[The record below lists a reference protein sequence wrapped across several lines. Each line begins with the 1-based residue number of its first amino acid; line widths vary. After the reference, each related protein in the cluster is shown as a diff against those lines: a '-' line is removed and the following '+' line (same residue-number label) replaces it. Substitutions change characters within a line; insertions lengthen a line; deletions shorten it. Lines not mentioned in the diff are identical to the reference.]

1 MPRLR
6 RFLVTNLPRSG
17 RVPLNARD
25 SHHLRHVIRLEIGD
39 ACLLADAQG
48 NEAEAEVSSFLPDG
62 TAELMLTGRLEKKSE
77 RGEIIVAQALP
88 QRGIMDTIVQ
98 KAGELGVRE
107 LIPMI
112 TERTQIHP
120 KGDGLKRAMSRWQRI
135 AYEAAKQSENRAVC
149 VGDVATFE
157 AVLDRQGRYSSIFLA
172 HPREQSISAR
182 ELEKKIGS
190 RDSVGP
196 IFILI
201 GPEGGFSESELDHA
215 RRKGAD
221 MFSLPGGI
229 LKTDT
234 AFVSLVSIFRFIL
247 TTAV

>member
-6 RFLVTNLPRSG
+6 RFLVTNLPCSG

-25 SHHLRHVIRLEIGD
+25 SHHLRHVLRLKIGD

-62 TAELMLTGRLEKKSE
+62 TAEIMLTGGPEKKYE
-77 RGEIIVAQALP
+77 YDKIIVAQALP
-88 QRGIMDTIVQ
+88 QRGIMDIIVQ

-107 LIPMI
+107 LVPMI

-120 KGDGLKRAMSRWQRI
+120 KGDGLKRVMNRWQRI
-135 AYEAAKQSENRAVC
+135 AHEAAKQSENRAVC
-149 VGDVATFE
+149 VGDVTTFE
-157 AVLDRQGRYSSIFLA
+157 AVLDRRGKYSAIFLA
-172 HPREQSISAR
+172 HPREQSITAR
-182 ELEKKIGS
+182 ELEKKICTHDS
-190 RDSVGP
+190 REP
-196 IFILI
+196 ILILI

-215 RRKGAD
+215 RHRGAD
-221 MFSLPGGI
+221 IFSLPGGI

-234 AFVSLVSIFRFIL
+234 AFVGLVGIFRFIL
-247 TTAV
+247 ANR